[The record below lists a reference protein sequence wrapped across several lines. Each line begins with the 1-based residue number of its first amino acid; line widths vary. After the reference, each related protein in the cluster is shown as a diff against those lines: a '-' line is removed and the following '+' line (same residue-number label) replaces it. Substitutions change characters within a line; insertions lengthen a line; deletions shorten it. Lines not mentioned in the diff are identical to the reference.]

1 VIDFHLP
8 TCEDAAR
15 PFAIPERRKQEMPH
29 YLVQVSYTAEGWAA
43 LLKKPQNRIE
53 AVRPAVE
60 KLGGKIEGAWFAF
73 GESDVIVVLDMPD
86 NTSAAALA
94 MAFASGGACKSCK
107 TTPLLTIEDGLEA
120 LKQGAKAGYK
130 PATAK

>member
-1 VIDFHLP
+1 MK
-8 TCEDAAR
+8 E
-15 PFAIPERRKQEMPH
+15 ESEMPH
-29 YLVQVSYTAEGWAA
+29 YLCQVSYNAEGWAA

-60 KLGGKIEGAWFAF
+60 KLGGTIEGAWFAF
-73 GESDVIVVLDMPD
+73 GESDVIVILEMPD

-94 MAFASGGACKSCK
+94 MAFAGGSTVKSCK
-107 TTPLLTIEDGLEA
+107 TTPLLSIDDGIEA